1 MRKNIIKVFTA
12 ILLPFVFVLSLWA
25 VTIPDVG
32 YGYSYIVFGTESGTD
47 AIELTPGTLR
57 STSLQSTSC
66 PEGIFGSAYD
76 LALAFCNTYT
86 GTIPEFDITEKT
98 GDLMRDCLYHNCER
112 SECLAY
118 STDFYNSVEAITGN
132 PHLAPVD
139 TDVLFIS
146 FLICLYVIGFAAY
159 RKKHFLAKA

>member
-1 MRKNIIKVFTA
+1 MKKNVIKVFTA
-12 ILLPFVFVLSLWA
+12 ILLPFVSVLSLWA

-32 YGYSYIVFGTESGTD
+32 YSDIVFGTESGTD
-47 AIELTPGTLR
+47 AIGLTPGTLR

-86 GTIPEFDITEKT
+86 GTIPESDISEKS
-98 GDLMRDCLYHNCER
+98 GDLMRDCLDHNCGQ

-118 STDFYNSVEAITGN
+118 STDFFNSVEAITGN
-132 PHLAPVD
+132 PHLAPVS
-139 TDVLFIS
+139 TDVALMAM
-146 FLICLYVIGFAAY
+146 FAGAY
-159 RKKHFLAKA
+159 LAFALWRKKRSMAKI